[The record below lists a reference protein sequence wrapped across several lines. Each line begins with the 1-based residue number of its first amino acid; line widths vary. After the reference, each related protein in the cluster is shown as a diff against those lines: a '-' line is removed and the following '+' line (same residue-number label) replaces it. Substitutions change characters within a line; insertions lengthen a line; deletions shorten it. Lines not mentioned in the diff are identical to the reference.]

1 MGILAKWIVLAILL
15 VLSAFS
21 SGSETALT
29 SVSRVKIKHLVEEK
43 VPSAI
48 RLEKLL
54 EQPSKFLS
62 TILLVN
68 NLVNIAA
75 ASLATMLAARYFE
88 HYVVAIST
96 GIMTFIILV
105 YGEII
110 PKSFAAQNAEKIA
123 LRVARPISILQTL
136 FYPIVHAFILI
147 ANLFIR
153 LLGGKTMKEGPFLTE
168 EEIKTIVSVGEE
180 EGVIEAEEKRM
191 IHSIFEFGDTIVREV
206 MVPRID
212 MICVESSYPVKR
224 ALQLIAEEG
233 HSRLPVFEGNID
245 NVVGILYARDLLVR
259 LSRGKADKPLKELV
273 RPAYFIP
280 ETKKVNDLMRELQK
294 VRQHMAIVVD
304 EYGQTAGLVTMEDL
318 LEEIVGEIYD
328 EYDLEEPPIE
338 AIGKDRIRVDA
349 RVALDKVE
357 EELGLKLPESEAD
370 TIGGFV
376 YSLIGKIPAEGEKVV
391 HDNLTFT
398 VEKVEGRRISKI
410 LITKQSSS
418 DKKSSTSK

>member
-1 MGILAKWIVLAILL
+1 MSDLAMWIVLAVLL

-21 SGSETALT
+21 SATETALT
-29 SVSRVKIKHLVEEK
+29 SVNRVKIRHLAEEK
-43 VPSAI
+43 VPSAL

-54 EQPSKFLS
+54 KQPSRFLA
-62 TILLVN
+62 TILLLN
-68 NLVNIAA
+68 NLVNIGA
-75 ASLATMLAARYFE
+75 ASLATVLTARYFE

-96 GIMTFIILV
+96 GVMTFIILV
-105 YGEII
+105 YGEIT

-123 LRVARPISILQTL
+123 LWAARPVSILQSL
-136 FYPIVHAFILI
+136 LYPIVHAFIFI

-180 EGVIEAEEKRM
+180 EGVIEEEEKRM

-212 MICVESSYPVKR
+212 MVCVESSDSVEK
-224 ALQLIAEEG
+224 ALQLITKEG
-233 HSRLPVFEGNID
+233 YSRLPVFEENID

-259 LSRGKADKPLKELV
+259 FSKGKAGKPLKELV

-280 ETKKVNDLMRELQK
+280 ETKKVNDLMRELQEG
-294 VRQHMAIVVD
+294 RQHMAIVVD

-328 EYDLEEPPIE
+328 EYDLEETLIE
-338 AIGKDRIRVDA
+338 AIGKDRMRIDA

-376 YSLIGKIPAEGEKVV
+376 YSLIGRIPAEGEKVV

-410 LITKQSSS
+410 LITKQSSPGKEFS
-418 DKKSSTSK
+418 PSG